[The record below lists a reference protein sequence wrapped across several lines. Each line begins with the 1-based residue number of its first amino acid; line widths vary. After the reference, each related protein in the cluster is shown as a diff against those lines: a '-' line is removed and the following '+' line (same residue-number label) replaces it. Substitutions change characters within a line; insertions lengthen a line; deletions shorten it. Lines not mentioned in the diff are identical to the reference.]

1 MDAITMLKKD
11 HLSVEALFT
20 RFEKAGDRAFS
31 QKQTLVKKI
40 IRELSQ
46 HAAIEEQMFYP
57 ATRAAV
63 PGVEDM
69 VLEAMEE
76 HHIVKWVLSEL
87 EGMDPHA
94 EAFDAKVTV
103 LIENVRHH
111 VKEEESDY
119 FPKVREAL
127 GRKTLGELGDA
138 MAGTKEV
145 APTHPRPRST
155 PTPSAKV
162 VRKVRARKAKAAASG
177 R

>member
-1 MDAITMLKKD
+1 MDAIMMLKND
-11 HLSVEALFT
+11 HRSVETLFT

-31 QKQTLVKKI
+31 QKRTLVEKI

-57 ATRAAV
+57 ATRATV

-94 EAFDAKVTV
+94 EAFKAKVTV
-103 LIENVRHH
+103 LIESVRHH
-111 VKEEESDY
+111 IEEEESEY
-119 FPKVREAL
+119 FPKVRDAL

-138 MAGTKEV
+138 MADAKKV
-145 APTHPRPRST
+145 APARPRPRAT

-162 VRKVRARKAKAAASG
+162 VKKVRARRAEAASG